1 MQGLGDVIQNEI
13 HLAFQ
18 DPCADVRE
26 KGVEKEKSL
35 SWRQEI
41 AKTAKSEEN
50 RKSAVA
56 EEGACR

>member
-13 HLAFQ
+13 CLSFQ
-18 DPCADVRE
+18 GPCANVRR

-50 RKSAVA
+50 CKSTVA
-56 EEGACR
+56 EEGA